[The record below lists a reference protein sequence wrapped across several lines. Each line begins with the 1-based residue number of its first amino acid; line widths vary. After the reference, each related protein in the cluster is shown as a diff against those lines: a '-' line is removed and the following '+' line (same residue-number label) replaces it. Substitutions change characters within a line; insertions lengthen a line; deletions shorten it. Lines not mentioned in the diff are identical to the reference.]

1 MHTITL
7 EVDKRNEYGKGPA
20 RRLRATGKAPAIL
33 YGKKSE
39 PIALSIGLHEFKKL
53 LEKEGSNAIFDLNI
67 NTDSGVISRKAMLKD
82 RLVRPID
89 GAILHMDFLEIRM
102 DETIEV
108 SAHLEFVGEPVGA
121 EKGGSFQIILRELR
135 IETLPNNIP
144 EKIEVDVSQLDIGH
158 SIHVEEITLPEGVK
172 ALMDPSLAVATI
184 LTQRKETAGTEE
196 EAPDEAPPAAEA

>member
-33 YGKKSE
+33 YGRKSE
-39 PIALSIGLHEFKKL
+39 PISISVGLHEFRKL
-53 LEKEGSNAIFDLNI
+53 LEKEGANAIFDLNI
-67 NTDSGVISRKAMLKD
+67 NTDSGVVSRKAMLKD
-82 RLVRPID
+82 RHIRPID

-108 SAHLEFVGEPVGA
+108 SAHLEFVGEPIGV

-144 EKIEVDVSQLDIGH
+144 EKIEVDVSNLDLGH
-158 SIHVEEITLPEGVK
+158 SIHVEEIILPEGVK
-172 ALMDPSLAVATI
+172 PLMDPSLAVATI
-184 LTQRKETAGTEE
+184 LTQRKETEETEE
-196 EAPDEAPPAAEA
+196 EAPEETPPPAEA